1 MSVDFSI
8 TLDGISLTRGQTP
21 IVSGL
26 SLSLAPKDL
35 IWIGGDNGIGKSSI
49 LRLLAGLLRPQSGSV
64 DYALGSTSCLPAQ
77 LISYQGHS
85 EPLKPQERVSEA
97 LKFWASLSGHKTG
110 IDVAMDKVGIAGLA
124 DQYCHSLSAGQS
136 RRLALAKL
144 LIENKPVWLLD
155 EPSAAMD
162 SAGQDLIDDL
172 ITAHI
177 EGSGAAMSASHAAPK
192 RLAGAARYIRL
203 TRAEAA

>member
-8 TLDGISLTRGQTP
+8 TLNDVSLTRGT
-21 IVSGL
+21 
-26 SLSLAPKDL
+26 
-35 IWIGGDNGIGKSSI
+35 I
-49 LRLLAGLLRPQSGSV
+49 LRLIAGLLRPQSGSV
-64 DYALGSTSCLPAQ
+64 DYVFETAPSLPAV

-85 EPLKPQERVSEA
+85 EPLKAQERVSEA
-97 LKFWASLSGHKTG
+97 LKFWARLSGNISG
-110 IDVAMDKVGIAGLA
+110 IDAAMDAVGIANLA

-162 SAGQDLIDDL
+162 IAGQDLIDDL

-177 EGSGAAMSASHAAPK
+177 QGGGAAMIASHAAPK
-192 RLAGAARYIRL
+192 RLAGAARHIRL

>member
-8 TLDGISLTRGQTP
+8 TLDGISLERGTTP

-49 LRLLAGLLRPQSGSV
+49 LRLIAGLLRQESGSV
-64 DYALGSTSCLPAQ
+64 EYALDNAPCLPARM
-77 LISYQGHS
+77 ISYQGHN

-97 LKFWASLSGHKTG
+97 LKFWASLSGNISG
-110 IDVAMDKVGIAGLA
+110 IDAAMDAVGIGGLA
-124 DQYCHSLSAGQS
+124 GQYCHSLSAGQS

-144 LIENKPVWLLD
+144 LIEDKPVWLLD

-177 EGSGAAMSASHAAPK
+177 EAGGAVMIASHAAPK
-192 RLAGAARYIRL
+192 RLAGTARHIRL
-203 TRAEAA
+203 THARAI

>member
-1 MSVDFSI
+1 MSFDFSI
-8 TLDGISLTRGQTP
+8 TLKDVSLERGTTP

-26 SLSLAPKDL
+26 SLSIAPKDL

-49 LRLLAGLLRPQSGSV
+49 LRLLAGLLRPQSGSL
-64 DYALGSTSCLPAQ
+64 DYALENTPCLPAQ

-97 LKFWASLSGHKTG
+97 IKFWASLSGHKTG
-110 IDVAMDKVGIAGLA
+110 LDAAMDRVGISGLA
-124 DQYCHSLSAGQS
+124 GQFCHSLSAGQS

-177 EGSGAAMSASHAAPK
+177 EAGGAAMIASHAAPK